1 MNYQL
6 VLVSFVIAIGHGGR
20 GGGRILGGGWWL
32 GVDSLLRGGLGDLL
46 SQLLGQ
52 LLLLLGLLLCSL
64 GWCQLLGLWNG

>member
-6 VLVSFVIAIGHGGR
+6 VLVSFVIAIGHGRRGCGR
-20 GGGRILGGGWWL
+20 LLGGDWGL

-52 LLLLLGLLLCSL
+52 LLLLLGLLLCGL
-64 GWCQLLGLWNG
+64 GW